1 MPVAADTGIVP
12 TMLAAAARAAI
23 AIQPLRRNITVISG
37 SGGNIAVL
45 TGRDGKLLT
54 DAGLAVSRSGIAKA
68 LASLGGDAI
77 RHLINTHWHIDHT
90 DGNEWLHAAGATIIA
105 HENTRKHLLVA
116 TRVEGWDYTFPAA
129 PPGALPMKVF
139 ATDHSLHLNDT
150 NIALEYYP
158 PAHTDS
164 DISVN
169 FTDAD
174 IVHVGDT
181 WWNGVYPFIDY
192 STGGSI
198 DGAIRAAQANL
209 AVVGANT
216 IVIPGHGSV
225 GGRADL
231 IEFHDMLAS
240 IRENV
245 SRLKRQGRSLNETI
259 AASPTA
265 AYDAKWGNFLITPSA
280 FTALVY
286 AGV

>member
-12 TMLAAAARAAI
+12 TMVAAAARAAI
-23 AIQPLRRNITVISG
+23 AVQPLRRNIVLISG

-45 TGRDGKLLT
+45 TGRDGKLLI
-54 DAGLAVSRSGIAKA
+54 DAGFAVSRPAISRA
-68 LASLGGDAI
+68 LASLGSEPI
-77 RHLINTHWHIDHT
+77 KHLINTHWHTDHT
-90 DGNEWLHAAGATIIA
+90 DGNEWLNAAGATILA

-129 PPGALPMKVF
+129 PAGAIPSQVF

-181 WWNGVYPFIDY
+181 WWNGAYPFID
-192 STGGSI
+192 
-198 DGAIRAAQANL
+198 
-209 AVVGANT
+209 
-216 IVIPGHGSV
+216 
-225 GGRADL
+225 
-231 IEFHDMLAS
+231 
-240 IRENV
+240 
-245 SRLKRQGRSLNETI
+245 
-259 AASPTA
+259 
-265 AYDAKWGNFLITPSA
+265 
-280 FTALVY
+280 
-286 AGV
+286 

>member
-12 TMLAAAARAAI
+12 TMLAAATRAAI
-23 AIQPLRRNITVISG
+23 AVQPLRRNITVLSG

-45 TGRDGKLLT
+45 TGRDGKLLI
-54 DAGLAVSRSGIAKA
+54 DAGFAVSRPAISRA
-68 LASLGGDAI
+68 LASLGAEPI
-77 RHLINTHWHIDHT
+77 KNLINTHWHTDHT
-90 DGNEWLHAAGATIIA
+90 DGNEWLNSAGATILS
-105 HENTRKHLLVA
+105 HENTRKHLSVA

-129 PPGALPMKVF
+129 PAGAVPSKVF

-174 IVHVGDT
+174 IIHVGDT

-198 DGAIRAAQANL
+198 DGAIRAAVANL
-209 AVVGANT
+209 AVVGTDT
-216 IVIPGHGSV
+216 IVIPGHGNV
-225 GGRADL
+225 GRRADL
-231 IEFHDMLAS
+231 IEFRDMLVA

-245 SRLKRQGRSLNETI
+245 SRLKRQGRSLDETV
-259 AASPTA
+259 AARPTA
-265 AYDAKWGNFLITPSA
+265 AYDAKWGQFLFNAAA
-280 FTALVY
+280 FTGLVY